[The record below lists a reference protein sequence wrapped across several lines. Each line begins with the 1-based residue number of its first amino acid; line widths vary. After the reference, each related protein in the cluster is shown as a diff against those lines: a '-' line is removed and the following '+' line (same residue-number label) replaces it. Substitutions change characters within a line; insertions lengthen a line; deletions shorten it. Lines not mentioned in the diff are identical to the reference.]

1 MAKLEFTQ
9 NNEPTVGIEVEL
21 GLVDSET
28 GALASCIDDLL
39 AKLPSGED
47 SCFKPE
53 LMQCYVEVNT
63 GVCKTI
69 GEAQFDLQNKLIEM
83 EHAADDIGI
92 ELWWGATHPFSSWRD
107 QKVTH
112 DERYENLI
120 DLLQEMAKRLVT
132 FGLHVHVG
140 VDSGDKAVMICDRL
154 LKHLPT
160 LLALSCSSPFWA
172 NRETGLQSHRTKVME
187 GLPTAGLPPLMR
199 NWSEFTWLVNHMID
213 TGFINTIREIWW
225 DVRPHH
231 RFGTVEVRVCDV
243 PGNLTDVLGIAAYVQ
258 CLVTALSEDIDQG
271 AYQHDCHPMLVQQN
285 KWRACRYGHKAQL
298 VDWTDY
304 KARSL
309 SLTVNSMVEH
319 LLPIAQ
325 RLECADYLESVR
337 QMASGPSWSDR
348 QLQIF
353 RKTGDAAQIVK
364 QMVPQS
370 RISERV

>member
-1 MAKLEFTQ
+1 MAKLDFTQ

-21 GLVDSET
+21 GLVDAET
-28 GALASCIDDLL
+28 GALASCIHQLL
-39 AKLPSGED
+39 EQLPGGDE

-53 LMQCYVEVNT
+53 LMQCYIEVNT

-69 GEAQFDLQNKLIEM
+69 GEAQFDLQNKLIEL
-83 EHAADDIGI
+83 ESAADKIGI
-92 ELWWGATHPFSSWRD
+92 GLWWGATHPFSSWRD
-107 QKVTH
+107 QKVTPN
-112 DERYENLI
+112 ERYENLI
-120 DLLQEMAKRLVT
+120 DLLQEMARRLVT
-132 FGLHVHVG
+132 FGLHVHIG

-172 NRETGLQSHRTKVME
+172 NRQTGLQSHRTKVME

-258 CLVTALSEDIDQG
+258 CLVQALSEDIDQG

-298 VDWTDY
+298 VDSNDY

-319 LLPIAQ
+319 LLPIAKK
-325 RLECADYLESVR
+325 LECADYLETVR
-337 QMASGPSWSDR
+337 HMASGKSWSER
-348 QLQIF
+348 QVDIF
-353 RKTGDAAQIVK
+353 KRTGDASQIVK
-364 QMVPQS
+364 QMGKQS
-370 RISERV
+370 RISAPV